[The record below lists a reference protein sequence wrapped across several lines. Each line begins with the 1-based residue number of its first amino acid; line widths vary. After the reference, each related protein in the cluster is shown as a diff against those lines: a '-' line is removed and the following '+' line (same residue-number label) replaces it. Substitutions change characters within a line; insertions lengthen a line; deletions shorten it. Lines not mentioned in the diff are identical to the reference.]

1 VSEAVTC
8 DLAFYRHTLENSAI
22 VRGKVM
28 GDQEE
33 EEDEEVRHNIKGTEQ
48 RKYIM
53 KRGKNKTKTRLIAT
67 VPWGVHASV

>member
-1 VSEAVTC
+1 MSEAVTC
-8 DLAFYRHTLENSAI
+8 DLALYGHTLENSAI

-28 GDQEE
+28 GDQTE

-53 KRGKNKTKTRLIAT
+53 
-67 VPWGVHASV
+67 